1 MREQDLEALRRG
13 YEAWNRG
20 DLGKV
25 LELVD
30 PDIEWRPG
38 EDAPEPGEATG
49 REGFRRFIESWTE
62 SFEELQIEPREVVVA
77 GDHVVVVVV
86 DQRGRGR
93 GSGIEL
99 DITTVHVWR
108 IRAGRAVGGYA
119 FRTREEALAA
129 VGG

>member
-20 DLGKV
+20 DLGEV

-30 PDIEWRPG
+30 PEIEWRPG
-38 EDAPEPGEATG
+38 EDAPEPAEATG
-49 REGFRRFIESWTE
+49 REGFRGFIESWTE
-62 SFEELQIEPREVVVA
+62 SFDELRIEPREVVVA
-77 GDHVVVVVV
+77 GDHAVVVV

-99 DITTVHVWR
+99 DISTVHVWR
-108 IRAGRAVGGYA
+108 IREGRAVGWYA
-119 FRTREEALAA
+119 YRTRDEALAA
-129 VGG
+129 VGM